1 MLDPPLTQFTRRP
14 DRLLPYRPFTV
25 VESSPPLTEGV
36 GRGHNYYIEKSLL
49 RHAASECSSYP
60 VRPSVIQ
67 TLSEEERPFGYDS
80 SSGKK
85 VVTSALLFSSQ

>member
-36 GRGHNYYIEKSLL
+36 GRGHNYYIEKEP
-49 RHAASECSSYP
+49 AAPRGFRVQFLPCSAVGYP
-60 VRPSVIQ
+60 DP
-67 TLSEEERPFGYDS
+67 L
-80 SSGKK
+80 
-85 VVTSALLFSSQ
+85 